1 MSALSVIMHLLIINV
16 LYVMKIVYR
25 VLINI
30 NALLVNKILFT
41 HIFNNIL
48 VFNNVV
54 IIFIKI
60 SIQDSVISVKLLA

>member
-1 MSALSVIMHLLIINV
+1 MHLLIINV
-16 LYVMKIVYR
+16 LYVMKIVYH

-30 NALLVNKILFT
+30 NVLLVNKILFT

-54 IIFIKI
+54 SIFIKI
-60 SIQDSVISVKLLA
+60 SIQDSVISVKLRA

>member
-1 MSALSVIMHLLIINV
+1 
-16 LYVMKIVYR
+16 MKIVYR

-30 NALLVNKILFT
+30 NVLLVNKILFT
-41 HIFNNIL
+41 LIFNNIL

-54 IIFIKI
+54 SIIIKI